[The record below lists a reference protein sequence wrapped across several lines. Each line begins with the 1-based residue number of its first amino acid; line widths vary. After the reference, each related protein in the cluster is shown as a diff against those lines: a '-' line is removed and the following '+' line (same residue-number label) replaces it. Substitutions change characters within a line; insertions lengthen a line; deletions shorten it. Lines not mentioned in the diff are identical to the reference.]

1 MRSEVPDVFSADEA
15 RAYWDERHAT
25 AGSLQSGGHIRHS
38 DAEAALLYAV
48 RIARVAEALG
58 QRVSPAHPLHL
69 LDAGCGK
76 GHFAKAL
83 AGFGFLVDGIDF
95 SPSAIEY
102 AAANAGP
109 RESYA
114 VSDLAAWT
122 TPYLYDAV
130 VSVDVLYHVMDDG
143 TWEAIVRNLA
153 SLTRLGGRVLLV
165 DHQAEE
171 DRTWS
176 RYQRTR
182 SVQRYR
188 SLLESCG
195 VELRG
200 FIPNGFPHD
209 PSGIH
214 VGVRVR

>member
-83 AGFGFLVDGIDF
+83 AGFGLTEADAGSDAASLPVRRSCVGRRALSRDGRWHLGGDRPKSGLVDQARWAR
-95 SPSAIEY
+95 SPGRPPGRRRPNVEPVPTDPFR
-102 AAANAGP
+102 AALPVALG
-109 RESYA
+109 
-114 VSDLAAWT
+114 
-122 TPYLYDAV
+122 
-130 VSVDVLYHVMDDG
+130 VLRRRVARVHPQ
-143 TWEAIVRNLA
+143 
-153 SLTRLGGRVLLV
+153 RL
-165 DHQAEE
+165 
-171 DRTWS
+171 S
-176 RYQRTR
+176 
-182 SVQRYR
+182 
-188 SLLESCG
+188 
-195 VELRG
+195 
-200 FIPNGFPHD
+200 P
-209 PSGIH
+209 
-214 VGVRVR
+214 